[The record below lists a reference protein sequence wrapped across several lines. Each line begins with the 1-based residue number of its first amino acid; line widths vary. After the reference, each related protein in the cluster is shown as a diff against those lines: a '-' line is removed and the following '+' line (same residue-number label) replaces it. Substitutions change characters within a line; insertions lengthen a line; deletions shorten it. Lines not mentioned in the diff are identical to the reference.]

1 MKRKIELCMTLLL
14 LVGMIVVS
22 KKLSQLVISEEV
34 QAKKQVVVID
44 AGHGGYDPGKIGVNK
59 ALEKDINLQISEKI
73 KRYLEESGIEVV
85 MTREK
90 DIMEET
96 KLTDMQKRVSLIN
109 KTKPVIAVSIHQNSY
124 SDSSVTGAQVFYY
137 KGSEVGKEAATLMQ
151 EELKKLNSENVR
163 EIKENN
169 NFYMLKKTKVPTI
182 IVECGFLSNAQEAE
196 RLVSEE
202 YQEVLAE
209 TISGGIIKWLEQ
221 K

>member
-1 MKRKIELCMTLLL
+1 MTLLL

-34 QAKKQVVVID
+34 QAQKQVVVID

-137 KGSEVGKEAATLMQ
+137 KGSEVGKEAAILMQ

-196 RLVSEE
+196 KLVSEE

>member
-1 MKRKIELCMTLLL
+1 MTLLL

>member
-1 MKRKIELCMTLLL
+1 MTLLL

-196 RLVSEE
+196 KLVSEE

>member
-34 QAKKQVVVID
+34 QAQKQVVVID

-137 KGSEVGKEAATLMQ
+137 KGSEVGKEAAILMQ

-196 RLVSEE
+196 KLVSEE

>member
-1 MKRKIELCMTLLL
+1 MTLLL

-22 KKLSQLVISEEV
+22 KKLSQLVVSEEV
-34 QAKKQVVVID
+34 QTQKQVVVID

-59 ALEKDINLQISEKI
+59 ALEKDINLQISEKV
-73 KRYLEESGIEVV
+73 KRYLEERGIEVV

-96 KLTDMQKRVSLIN
+96 KLTDMKKRVSVIN

-196 RLVSEE
+196 KLVSEE

>member
-1 MKRKIELCMTLLL
+1 MRKL
-14 LVGMIVVS
+14 
-22 KKLSQLVISEEV
+22 QP
-34 QAKKQVVVID
+34 A
-44 AGHGGYDPGKIGVNK
+44 HGGYDPGKIGVNK
-59 ALEKDINLQISEKI
+59 ALEKDINLQISEKV
-73 KRYLEESGIEVV
+73 KRYLEERGIEVV

-151 EELKKLNSENVR
+151 EELKKLNSESVR

-196 RLVSEE
+196 KLVSEE

>member
-1 MKRKIELCMTLLL
+1 MTLLL

-34 QAKKQVVVID
+34 QAQKQVVVID

-196 RLVSEE
+196 KLVSEE

>member
-1 MKRKIELCMTLLL
+1 MTLLL

-22 KKLSQLVISEEV
+22 KKLSQLVVSEEV
-34 QAKKQVVVID
+34 QTQKQVVVID

-59 ALEKDINLQISEKI
+59 ALEKDINLQISEKV
-73 KRYLEESGIEVV
+73 KKYLEESGIKVV

-196 RLVSEE
+196 KLVSEE

>member
-1 MKRKIELCMTLLL
+1 MTLLL

-22 KKLSQLVISEEV
+22 KKLSQLVVSEEV
-34 QAKKQVVVID
+34 QTQKQVVVID

>member
-1 MKRKIELCMTLLL
+1 MTLLL

-34 QAKKQVVVID
+34 QAQKQVVVID

-137 KGSEVGKEAATLMQ
+137 KGSEVGKEAAILMQ

-182 IVECGFLSNAQEAE
+182 IVECGFLSNVQEAE
-196 RLVSEE
+196 MLVSEE